1 MLMESD
7 EQNTQ
12 KRELREKRNI
22 FETILSIK
30 FTV

>member
-1 MLMESD
+1 MLMESG

-12 KRELREKRNI
+12 KRELREKRNL

>member
-7 EQNTQ
+7 EQNIQ